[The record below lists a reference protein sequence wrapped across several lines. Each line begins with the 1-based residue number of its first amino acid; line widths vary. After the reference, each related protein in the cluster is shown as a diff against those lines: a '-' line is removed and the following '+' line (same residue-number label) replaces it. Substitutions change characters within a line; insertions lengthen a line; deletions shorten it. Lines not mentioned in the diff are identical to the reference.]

1 MSIKENQASA
11 YLVGCAKLQP
21 TPRHTMEDFLAAV
34 AQAMNDSELS
44 AAELIGCLEIV
55 KAELLETIFDDADEA

>member
-1 MSIKENQASA
+1 MSVDAGVKS
-11 YLVGCAKLQP
+11 GKLQP

-34 AQAMNDSELS
+34 AQAMNNSELS

-55 KAELLETIFDDADEA
+55 KAELMESLFNAEEE

>member
-1 MSIKENQASA
+1 MLSVDAGVKS
-11 YLVGCAKLQP
+11 GKLQP

-34 AQAMNDSELS
+34 AQAMNNSELS

-55 KAELLETIFDDADEA
+55 KAELMESLFNAEEE

>member
-1 MSIKENQASA
+1 
-11 YLVGCAKLQP
+11 
-21 TPRHTMEDFLAAV
+21 MEDFLAAV

-55 KAELLETIFDDADEA
+55 KAELLETIFEDADEA